1 MGVCDMTM
9 GWNDTLCAVSV
20 GGIRKAIPV
29 PIEELDYS
37 DLTIVDNEITVFPL
51 LALANGGYEYVLE
64 QNLSS
69 FEAPINRA
77 ERGAVTTDINLSIV
91 LNNDT
96 KELREEL
103 FKVARNTC
111 VWFVQKSN
119 KTWVVLG
126 LNDGLR
132 LTDGN
137 EGGSGVT
144 KTDANGFTLSFIGQ
158 EIDAV
163 PDAIQAV
170 VDGVIAGS

>member
-1 MGVCDMTM
+1 MEVCDMTM

-20 GGIRKAIPV
+20 GGIRKAVPV
-29 PIEELDYS
+29 PIEELDYES
-37 DLTIVDNEITVFPL
+37 LVIVDNEITTLPL
-51 LALANGGYEYVLE
+51 KVSANGGYEYVLE

-77 ERGAVTTDINLSIV
+77 ERGAVTTDITLNLV

-111 VWFVQKSN
+111 AWFVQKSN
-119 KTWVVLG
+119 KTWVCLG

-144 KTDANGFTLSFIGQ
+144 KTDANGFSLSFVGQ

-163 PDAIQAV
+163 PDVANSV
-170 VDGVIAGS
+170 VTGVIASS